1 MNCNEVLQELGDY
14 LDEDQRNELCRQ
26 IDAHLHQ
33 CKDCRFYV
41 DTVKKTIVLYQA
53 DQSVELPVIVS
64 SKLAAAM
71 AQEYR
76 KSDRAPAD

>member
-1 MNCNEVLQELGDY
+1 LEELGDY

-26 IDAHLHQ
+26 IDAHLLQ
-33 CKDCRFYV
+33 CRDCRFKV

-64 SKLAAAM
+64 SKLAAAL
-71 AQEYR
+71 AQEYG
-76 KSDRAPAD
+76 RAGGSQMD

>member
-1 MNCNEVLQELGDY
+1 LEELGDY

-33 CKDCRFYV
+33 CPDCRFYV

-53 DQSVELPVIVS
+53 DQSVELPVRVS
-64 SKLAAAM
+64 SKLAAAL
-71 AQEYR
+71 AHEYGR
-76 KSDRAPAD
+76 VLPAD

>member
-1 MNCNEVLQELGDY
+1 MNCNDVLQELGDY

-26 IDAHLHQ
+26 IDVHLQQ

-53 DQSVELPVIVS
+53 DQSVELPVMVS
-64 SKLAAAM
+64 SRLAAALG
-71 AQEYR
+71 QEYGR
-76 KSDRAPAD
+76 RAPLD